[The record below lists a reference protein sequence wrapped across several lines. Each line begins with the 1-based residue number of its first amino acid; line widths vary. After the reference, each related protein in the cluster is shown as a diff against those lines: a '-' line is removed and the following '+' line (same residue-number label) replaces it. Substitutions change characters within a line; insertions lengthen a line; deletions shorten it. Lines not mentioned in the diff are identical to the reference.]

1 MARAAAASL
10 ALAAAAATTAAP
22 QLLPLAWA
30 PLPHGAV
37 QPEGWLRRQLEI
49 QSEGLSGNFPSFW
62 PPVNASGWV
71 GGNDTEE
78 DWCVCGAGTL
88 ARWLTPRRRGCPAN
102 ATAMRAHPPPPP
114 PPHLPRSPPRCRFE
128 IWPYVIQGYFPQA
141 ILLRDPVQLAQCE
154 TWVNHLLAVQA
165 SYGTG
170 WMGIPLEKR
179 DPGMTYWPQ
188 VCSDTLPAHPVH
200 ARHAHG
206 ASVGVLMPPTLAV
219 DSAC

>member
-78 DWCVCGAGTL
+78 DWCVRGDAAIPGAAW
-88 ARWLTPRRRGCPAN
+88 ARKRLPRPAVAAAPPLRLPCALTNP
-102 ATAMRAHPPPPP
+102 HPPRP
-114 PPHLPRSPPRCRFE
+114 
-128 IWPYVIQGYFPQA
+128 
-141 ILLRDPVQLAQCE
+141 
-154 TWVNHLLAVQA
+154 
-165 SYGTG
+165 
-170 WMGIPLEKR
+170 
-179 DPGMTYWPQ
+179 
-188 VCSDTLPAHPVH
+188 LPAPLQV
-200 ARHAHG
+200 
-206 ASVGVLMPPTLAV
+206 
-219 DSAC
+219 

>member
-78 DWCVCGAGTL
+78 DWCVRGDAAILERHGRESGCAGWRPAVAAAPPL
-88 ARWLTPRRRGCPAN
+88 RLPCALTN
-102 ATAMRAHPPPPP
+102 PPPAP
-114 PPHLPRSPPRCRFE
+114 SP
-128 IWPYVIQGYFPQA
+128 
-141 ILLRDPVQLAQCE
+141 
-154 TWVNHLLAVQA
+154 
-165 SYGTG
+165 
-170 WMGIPLEKR
+170 
-179 DPGMTYWPQ
+179 
-188 VCSDTLPAHPVH
+188 LPAPLQV
-200 ARHAHG
+200 
-206 ASVGVLMPPTLAV
+206 
-219 DSAC
+219 